1 MIFSAEA
8 TKLLMREALSDMP
21 VGKVVELGLL
31 IQSGSVIKVEW
42 EFVALAGFILKH
54 NGQNYGQVKPEYYDL
69 LVEAVQN
76 RLVEENALKLSL
88 EDIIHRAFSTKA
100 VLLDE
105 ILIGL
110 DNNQIKGTLV
120 PDRLIGMFLQ
130 SDTDK
135 NSLIVKSQ
143 YYSIMK
149 SVVSALYLEL
159 NAQSLTLIPTACG
172 DYFCSTFD
180 VEYFESDLNVRHPA
194 KLSVSAHI

>member
-159 NAQSLTLIPTACG
+159 NA
-172 DYFCSTFD
+172 
-180 VEYFESDLNVRHPA
+180 
-194 KLSVSAHI
+194 